1 MYKII
6 KAMITLL
13 ALSIII
19 PIKLLG
25 LIIKAITRAI
35 KQAEK
40 NAKYSY
46 RGCATYTT
54 TTEKEEKGL
63 QGEYKTIDYIRYV
76 TDDDNILHDVNISDA
91 QGHTAQI
98 DVVVLDYT
106 GIYVVEVK
114 NFANNAKV
122 YLTNSKDVKL
132 YYKIKYQPSQEEAM
146 YNPVWQNRTHINHL
160 SSYLNLST
168 SFFVNIV
175 SIAGG
180 EYVDYISDHS
190 NVTVTYAYNIVN
202 VLQSKMNRRRN
213 VLNETDIISIR
224 RALKPEMQAEIEHKA
239 ELQRQREIEQE
250 ERQAK
255 AAAIKQKISAY
266 IKKQATAIKNM
277 FNNDHEKSD

>member
-13 ALSIII
+13 ALSIMI
-19 PIKLLG
+19 PIKILG

-40 NAKYSY
+40 SAKSSY
-46 RGCATYTT
+46 KSYATYTT
-54 TTEKEEKGL
+54 ITDKEEKGL

-122 YLTNSKDVKL
+122 YLTNSKDTKL
-132 YYKIKYQPSQEEAM
+132 YYKIKYQPSQEEVM
-146 YNPVWQNRTHINHL
+146 YNPVWQNRAHINHL

-168 SFFVNIV
+168 SYFVNIV

-180 EYVDYISDHS
+180 EYVDYVSDN

-202 VLQSKMNRRRN
+202 VLQSEMNRRRN
-213 VLNETDIISIR
+213 VLNETDIIHIR
-224 RALKPEMQAEIEHKA
+224 RALKPEMQAEIEHRA

>member
-13 ALSIII
+13 ALSIMI

-25 LIIKAITRAI
+25 LIIKSITRAI

-40 NAKYSY
+40 SAKSSY
-46 RGCATYTT
+46 KSYATYTT
-54 TTEKEEKGL
+54 ITDKEEKGL

-76 TDDDNILHDVNISDA
+76 TDDDNILHDVNISDT

-122 YLTNSKDVKL
+122 YLTNSKDTKL
-132 YYKIKYQPSQEEAM
+132 YYKIKYQPSQEEVM
-146 YNPVWQNRTHINHL
+146 YNPVWQNRAHINHL

-168 SFFVNIV
+168 SYFVNIV

-180 EYVDYISDHS
+180 EYVDYVSDN

-202 VLQSKMNRRRN
+202 VLQSEMNRRRN
-213 VLNETDIISIR
+213 VLNETDIIRIR
-224 RALKPEMQAEIEHKA
+224 RALKPEMQAEIEHRA

>member
-13 ALSIII
+13 ALSIMI
-19 PIKLLG
+19 PIKILG

-40 NAKYSY
+40 SAKSSY
-46 RGCATYTT
+46 KSYATYTT
-54 TTEKEEKGL
+54 ITDKEEKGL

-76 TDDDNILHDVNISDA
+76 TNDDNILHDVNISDA

-146 YNPVWQNRTHINHL
+146 YNPVWQNRAHINHL

-168 SFFVNIV
+168 SYFVNIV

-180 EYVDYISDHS
+180 EYVDYVSGHN

-202 VLQSKMNRRRN
+202 VLQSEMNRRRN
-213 VLNETDIISIR
+213 VLNETDIIRIR
-224 RALKPEMQAEIEHKA
+224 RALKPEMQAEIEHRA

-255 AAAIKQKISAY
+255 AVAIKQKISAY

-277 FNNDHEKSD
+277 FNKNKGE

>member
-13 ALSIII
+13 ALSIMI

-40 NAKYSY
+40 SAKSSY
-46 RGCATYTT
+46 KRYATYTT
-54 TTEKEEKGL
+54 ITDKEEKGL
-63 QGEYKTIDYIRYV
+63 QGEYKTIDYIRHV
-76 TDDDNILHDVNISDA
+76 ADDDNILHDVNISDA

-122 YLTNSKDVKL
+122 YLTNSKDTKL
-132 YYKIKYQPSQEEAM
+132 YYKIKYQPSQEEVM
-146 YNPVWQNRTHINHL
+146 YNPVWQNRAHINHL

-168 SFFVNIV
+168 SYFVNIV

-202 VLQSKMNRRRN
+202 VLQSEMNRRRN
-213 VLNETDIISIR
+213 VLNETDIIRIR
-224 RALKPEMQAEIEHKA
+224 RALKPEMQAEIERKE
-239 ELQRQREIEQE
+239 ELKRQREIEKE

>member
-13 ALSIII
+13 ALSIMI
-19 PIKLLG
+19 PIKILG

-40 NAKYSY
+40 SAKSSY
-46 RGCATYTT
+46 KRYATYTT
-54 TTEKEEKGL
+54 ITDKEEKGL

-122 YLTNSKDVKL
+122 YLTNSKDTKL
-132 YYKIKYQPSQEEAM
+132 YYKIKYQPSQEEVM
-146 YNPVWQNRTHINHL
+146 YNPVWQNRAHINHL

-168 SFFVNIV
+168 SYFVNIV

-180 EYVDYISDHS
+180 EYVDYVSDS

-202 VLQSKMNRRRN
+202 VLQSEMNRRRN
-213 VLNETDIISIR
+213 VLNETDIIRIR
-224 RALKPEMQAEIEHKA
+224 RALKPEMQAEIEHRA

-255 AAAIKQKISAY
+255 AVAIKQKISAY

-277 FNNDHEKSD
+277 FYNGHEKSD

>member
-13 ALSIII
+13 ALSIMI

-40 NAKYSY
+40 SAKSSY
-46 RGCATYTT
+46 KSYATYTT
-54 TTEKEEKGL
+54 ITDKEEKGL

-122 YLTNSKDVKL
+122 YLTNSKDTKL
-132 YYKIKYQPSQEEAM
+132 YYKIKYQPSQEEVM
-146 YNPVWQNRTHINHL
+146 YNPVWQNRAHINHL

-168 SFFVNIV
+168 SYFVNIV

-180 EYVDYISDHS
+180 EYVDYVSDN

-202 VLQSKMNRRRN
+202 VLQSEMNRRRN
-213 VLNETDIISIR
+213 VLNETDIIRIR
-224 RALKPEMQAEIEHKA
+224 RALKPEMQAEIEHRA

-277 FNNDHEKSD
+277 FNNDHKKSD

>member
-13 ALSIII
+13 ALSIMI
-19 PIKLLG
+19 PIKILG
-25 LIIKAITRAI
+25 QIIKAITRAI

-40 NAKYSY
+40 SAKSSY
-46 RGCATYTT
+46 KSYATYTT
-54 TTEKEEKGL
+54 ITDKEEKGL

-76 TDDDNILHDVNISDA
+76 TDDDNILHDVNVSDA

-122 YLTNSKDVKL
+122 YLTNSKDTKL
-132 YYKIKYQPSQEEAM
+132 YYKIKYQPSQEEVM
-146 YNPVWQNRTHINHL
+146 YNPVWQNRAHINHL

-168 SFFVNIV
+168 SYFVNIV

-202 VLQSKMNRRRN
+202 VLQSEMNRRRN
-213 VLNETDIISIR
+213 VLNETDIIRIR
-224 RALKPEMQAEIEHKA
+224 RALKPEMQAEIEHRA

-255 AAAIKQKISAY
+255 AVAIKQKISAY

-277 FNNDHEKSD
+277 FYNGHEKSD

>member
-13 ALSIII
+13 ALSIMI

-40 NAKYSY
+40 SAKSSY
-46 RGCATYTT
+46 KSYTTYTT
-54 TTEKEEKGL
+54 ITDKEEKGL

-98 DVVVLDYT
+98 DVVILDYT

-122 YLTNSKDVKL
+122 YLTNSKDTKL
-132 YYKIKYQPSQEEAM
+132 YYKIKYQPSQEEVM
-146 YNPVWQNRTHINHL
+146 YNPVWQNRAHINHL

-168 SFFVNIV
+168 SYFVNIV

-180 EYVDYISDHS
+180 EYVDYVSDN

-202 VLQSKMNRRRN
+202 VLQSEMNRRRN
-213 VLNETDIISIR
+213 VLNETDIIHIR
-224 RALKPEMQAEIEHKA
+224 RALKPEMQAEIEHRA

>member
-13 ALSIII
+13 ALSIMI
-19 PIKLLG
+19 PIKILG

-40 NAKYSY
+40 SAKSSY
-46 RGCATYTT
+46 KRYATYTT
-54 TTEKEEKGL
+54 ITDKEEKGL

-76 TDDDNILHDVNISDA
+76 ADDDNILHDVNISDA

-122 YLTNSKDVKL
+122 YLTNSKDTKL
-132 YYKIKYQPSQEEAM
+132 YYKIKYQPSQEEVM
-146 YNPVWQNRTHINHL
+146 YNPVWQNRAHINHL

-168 SFFVNIV
+168 SYFVNIV

-202 VLQSKMNRRRN
+202 VLQSEMNRRRN
-213 VLNETDIISIR
+213 VLNETDIIRIR
-224 RALKPEMQAEIEHKA
+224 RALKPEMQAEIERKE
-239 ELQRQREIEQE
+239 ELKRQREIEKE